1 MASELR
7 VDRIIPVNGVP
18 TGGAGGVIQMKY
30 TTGVDAKTTTST
42 SWVDMGID
50 VTITPTRSDS
60 KFFICWSSPSQQPNT
75 QTGSS
80 YTTVYRDDSTNLGH
94 ASYGLAMVGNY
105 SAAETITAQ
114 GTFHVFDAPN
124 TTSAVTYTIYGRS
137 HSGSGTAYITH
148 NEARWT
154 LTVMEVSG

>member
-137 HSGSGTAYITH
+137 HSGSGTAYISH
-148 NEARWT
+148 NDARWT

>member
-30 TTGVDAKTTTST
+30 TTGTDYKTTTST
-42 SWVDMGID
+42 SFVDMGID

-60 KFFICWSSPSQQPNT
+60 KFFICWSAASQQPNT
-75 QTGSS
+75 QAGSS
-80 YTTVYRDDSTNLGH
+80 YTTVFRNDTTNIGH
-94 ASYGLAMVGNY
+94 TTYGLSMVGNY
-105 SAAETITAQ
+105 SASETVTAQ
-114 GTFHVFDAPN
+114 GTFSVFDAPN
-124 TTSAVTYTIYGRS
+124 TTSDVTYTIYGRS
-137 HSGSGTAYITH
+137 HNGSATAYIAH
-148 NEARWT
+148 ANCRWT

>member
-18 TGGAGGVIQMKY
+18 TGGGGGVIQMKY
-30 TTGVDAKTTTST
+30 TTGTDAKTTTST
-42 SWVDMGID
+42 SWTDMGID

-60 KFFICWSSPSQQPNT
+60 KFFISWSSPSQQPNT

-80 YTTVYRDDSTNLGH
+80 YTTVYRDDSTNIGH
-94 ASYGLAMVGNY
+94 GTYGLAMVGNY
-105 SAAETITAQ
+105 SASETVTAQ

-124 TTSAVTYTIYGRS
+124 TTSAVTYSIYGRS
-137 HSGSGTAYITH
+137 HNGSATAYITH
-148 NEARWT
+148 NDARWT

>member
-30 TTGVDAKTTTST
+30 TTGTDYRTTTST
-42 SWVDMGID
+42 GFVDMGID

-60 KFFICWSSPSQQPNT
+60 KFFICWSAASQQPNT
-75 QTGSS
+75 QAGSS
-80 YTTVYRDDSTNLGH
+80 YTTVYRNDTTNIGH
-94 ASYGLAMVGNY
+94 ATYGLAMVGNY
-105 SAAETITAQ
+105 SASETVTAQ
-114 GTFHVFDAPN
+114 GTFSVFDAPN
-124 TTSAVTYTIYGRS
+124 TTSPVTYTIYGRS
-137 HSGSGTAYITH
+137 HNGSATAYIAH
-148 NEARWT
+148 ANCRWT

>member
-7 VDRIIPVNGVP
+7 VDRIIPINGVP

-30 TTGVDAKTTTST
+30 TTGTTNLTTTST
-42 SWVDMGID
+42 SFVDMGID

-75 QTGSS
+75 QAGSS
-80 YTTVYRDDSTNLGH
+80 YTTVFRNDTTNIGH
-94 ASYGLAMVGNY
+94 GTYGLAMVGNY
-105 SAAETITAQ
+105 SASETVTAQ

-124 TTSAVTYTIYGRS
+124 TTSAVTYSIYGRS
-137 HSGSGTAYITH
+137 HVSSGTAYITH
-148 NEARWT
+148 NNCRWT

>member
-30 TTGVDAKTTTST
+30 TTGTDAKTTTST
-42 SWVDMGID
+42 SFVDMGID

-60 KFFICWSSPSQQPNT
+60 KFFICWSAASQQPNT
-75 QTGSS
+75 QAGSS
-80 YTTVYRDDSTNLGH
+80 YTTVYRNDATNIGH
-94 ASYGLAMVGNY
+94 ATYGLSMVGNY
-105 SAAETITAQ
+105 SASETVTAQ
-114 GTFHVFDAPN
+114 GTFSVFDAPN
-124 TTSAVTYTIYGRS
+124 TTSAVTYSIYGRS
-137 HSGSGTAYITH
+137 HIGSATAYITH
-148 NEARWT
+148 NNCRWT

>member
-18 TGGAGGVIQMKY
+18 SGGGGGIIQMKY

-137 HSGSGTAYITH
+137 HIASGNAYITH
-148 NEARWT
+148 NGARWT

>member
-1 MASELR
+1 MSELR
-7 VDRIIPVNGVP
+7 TNRIVP
-18 TGGAGGVIQMKY
+18 RDGLPAGASGGIVQMKHV
-30 TTGVDAKTTTST
+30 TGTDAKTTTST
-42 SWVDMGID
+42 SFVDMGID

-80 YTTVYRDDSTNLGH
+80 YTTVYRNDTTNIGH
-94 ASYGLAMVGNY
+94 ATYGLSMVGNY
-105 SAAETITAQ
+105 SAAETVTAQ

-124 TTSAVTYTIYGRS
+124 TTSAVTYSIYGRS
-137 HSGSGTAYITH
+137 HTGSGTAYITH
-148 NEARWT
+148 NNCRWT

>member
-7 VDRIIPVNGVP
+7 VDRIIPINGVP

-30 TTGVDAKTTTST
+30 TTGVTGSTTTST
-42 SWVDMGID
+42 SFVDMGID

-75 QTGSS
+75 QAGSS
-80 YTTVYRDDSTNLGH
+80 YTTIFRNDTTNIGH
-94 ASYGLAMVGNY
+94 GTYGLAMVGNY
-105 SAAETITAQ
+105 SASETVTAQ

-124 TTSAVTYTIYGRS
+124 TTSAVTYSIYGRS
-137 HSGSGTAYITH
+137 HTGSGTAYITH
-148 NEARWT
+148 ANSRWT